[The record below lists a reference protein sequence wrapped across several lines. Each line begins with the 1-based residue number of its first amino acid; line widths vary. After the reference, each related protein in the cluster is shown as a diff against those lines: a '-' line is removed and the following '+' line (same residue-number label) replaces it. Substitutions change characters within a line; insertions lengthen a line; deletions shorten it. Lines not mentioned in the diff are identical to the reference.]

1 MLAWLP
7 GFVASTIDTVL
18 LALEALIYP
27 AVGFL
32 LLALLVKR
40 GNAIREIAKAIPE
53 TGINLGLVI
62 FNAILVTPVIA
73 GIAILFSELFD
84 AQGYRVI
91 DPGVWRELPFVL
103 TLFLAIFIGDF
114 TGYWRHRLEHC
125 RWLWPAHAVH
135 HSDTEMTWLTL
146 ERFHPLN
153 RLTTYMIDSA
163 VLLWLG
169 FPPEALLANNLVRH
183 YYGYLIHA
191 DLPWRYGFFDRIF
204 VSPTMHRWHHADD
217 PRAFNTNYA
226 TVFSLFDRAFGTYRV
241 PGPCDAPLGVSADMG
256 QGIAGQLAYPLR
268 LKPYRSQASQFSSG
282 GEKI

>member
-7 GFVASTIDTVL
+7 GFVASVFDTVL
-18 LALEALIYP
+18 LALEALVYP
-27 AVGFL
+27 AVGFF

-40 GNAIREIAKAIPE
+40 GDAIRDIAKAIPE
-53 TGINLGLVI
+53 TGVNLGLVV
-62 FNAILVTPVIA
+62 FNAILVSPIVA
-73 GIAILFSELFD
+73 AFALFYSDFFD
-84 AQGYRVI
+84 EQGFRII
-91 DPGVWRELPFVL
+91 DPEFWRGLPFAL
-103 TLFLAIFIGDF
+103 TIFLAVFIGDF

-125 RWLWPAHAVH
+125 RWLWPSHAVH

-146 ERFHPLN
+146 ERFHPIN
-153 RLTTYMIDSA
+153 RLTTYVIDNA

-191 DLPWRYGFFDRIF
+191 DLPWRYGWVDYIF
-204 VSPTMHRWHHADD
+204 VSPVMHRWHHADD

-256 QGIAGQLAYPLR
+256 QGIPGQLAYPFR
-268 LKPYRSQASQFSSG
+268 FKPYGRPDSQSPSG
-282 GEKI
+282 VEKK